1 MTIFSKIITGE
12 IPCYKIAESDKLI
25 AFLDIEPLVIGH
37 VLVVPKPE
45 VNKIF
50 DVPDDHLAEMLVFA
64 KPIAHAIEKAFDCKR
79 CGISVIGLEVPHA
92 HMHLVPINTANDLNF
107 TRSKLTLSEAEMKV
121 VQEKI
126 LSNLG

>member
-12 IPCYKIAESDKLI
+12 IPCHKIAESEKFI
-25 AFLDIEPLVIGH
+25 AFLDIEPIVKGH
-37 VLVVPKPE
+37 VLVVPKLE
-45 VNKIF
+45 INKIF
-50 DVPDDHLAEMLVFA
+50 DVPDDYLTEMLVFA

-107 TRSKLTLSEAEMKV
+107 TQPKKMASNEALKAA
-121 VQEKI
+121 QEKI
-126 LSNLG
+126 LSKL